1 MFERL
6 IALFGQDR
14 FTKLEKARVL
24 VVGLGG
30 VGGYAL
36 EALVRSGVKN
46 ITIVDGDVVEESN
59 LNRQIISNNKNIGI
73 SKCEAAAERAL
84 SINKNANISIIYKFI
99 TEDNFNDLLVNKY
112 DYVID
117 ACDDVKVKLLLMKH
131 ANKYKLVSSMG
142 TANKTDPSKLSITT
156 LDKTSGDPLAKVMRR
171 ELRKRGIN
179 HLDVVTSTELP
190 IKPISF
196 EEGDERT
203 PASSPFVPPSAGL
216 LIASIVCKNI
226 MNA

>member
-6 IALFGQDR
+6 IALFGKDR

-73 SKCEAAAERAL
+73 SKC
-84 SINKNANISIIYKFI
+84 
-99 TEDNFNDLLVNKY
+99 
-112 DYVID
+112 
-117 ACDDVKVKLLLMKH
+117 
-131 ANKYKLVSSMG
+131 
-142 TANKTDPSKLSITT
+142 
-156 LDKTSGDPLAKVMRR
+156 
-171 ELRKRGIN
+171 
-179 HLDVVTSTELP
+179 
-190 IKPISF
+190 
-196 EEGDERT
+196 
-203 PASSPFVPPSAGL
+203 
-216 LIASIVCKNI
+216 
-226 MNA
+226 

>member
-6 IALFGQDR
+6 IALIGHDR
-14 FTKLEKARVL
+14 FKSLEKAKVL

-59 LNRQIISNNKNIGI
+59 LNRQIISNNSNIGM
-73 SKCEAAAERAL
+73 SKCEAAAERIL
-84 SINKNANISIIYKFI
+84 EINKNVNLNIIYKFI
-99 TEDNFNDLLVNKY
+99 NEDNFNDLLINKY

-117 ACDDVKVKLLLMKH
+117 ACDDIKVKLLFMKN
-131 ANKYKLVSSMG
+131 ANKYKLISCMG

-156 LDKTSGDPLAKVMRR
+156 LDKTSGDPLAKK
-171 ELRKRGIN
+171 LRKMVKDERIRTKFK
-179 HLDVVTSTELP
+179 VVSSTE
-190 IKPISF
+190 
-196 EEGDERT
+196 
-203 PASSPFVPPSAGL
+203 VPTKNKDRVLGTVCYMPGVAGL
-216 LIASIVCKNI
+216 LCASYVINDIVK
-226 MNA
+226 

>member
-99 TEDNFNDLLVNKY
+99 TEDNFNDLLFNKY

-142 TANKTDPSKLSITT
+142 TAKNTF
-156 LDKTSGDPLAKVMRR
+156 
-171 ELRKRGIN
+171 
-179 HLDVVTSTELP
+179 
-190 IKPISF
+190 SF
-196 EEGDERT
+196 
-203 PASSPFVPPSAGL
+203 F
-216 LIASIVCKNI
+216 LII
-226 MNA
+226 